1 MAAAPAAK
9 TKRATLLGATKFRA
23 QKLSL
28 ATDDGPLEVEL
39 RQPSVAGRST
49 VLRAAGVAGDGKG
62 AVDLGRLQVAAVLAC
77 AYEPETGGKLFEP
90 ADEAALL
97 ELPAG
102 GWFDELATAALA
114 LINVDQEDARKSSG
128 GA

>member
-1 MAAAPAAK
+1 M
-9 TKRATLLGATKFRA
+9 TKKNARGTLLSATKFRT
-23 QKLSL
+23 QKLKL
-28 ATDDGPLEVEL
+28 DTVDGALEVEL
-39 RQPSVAGRST
+39 RQPTVSGRAAI
-49 VLRAAGVAGDGKG
+49 LKAAGVSGDGKG

-77 AYEPETGGKLFEP
+77 AYDLETGNKLFEA

-114 LINVDQEDARKSSG
+114 LVNVDQEDARKSSG
-128 GA
+128 AA